1 MNGKQSKL
9 QKLQLEIKVKDGIIA
24 ALVNVIS
31 TNNIKIPIKVLS
43 IIEALYARKDKDETA
58 Q

>member
-43 IIEALYARKDKDETA
+43 IIEALYARKEKNETA